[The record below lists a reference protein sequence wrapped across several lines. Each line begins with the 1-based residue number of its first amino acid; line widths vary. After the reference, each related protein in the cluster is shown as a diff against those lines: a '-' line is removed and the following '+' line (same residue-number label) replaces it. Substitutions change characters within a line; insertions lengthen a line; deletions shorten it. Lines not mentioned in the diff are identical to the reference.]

1 MFRNP
6 RVATVL
12 SAALLSFVLLFV
24 VAAAAGLLLLDSNRQ
39 RVETLGRG
47 NIDRASELSDAT
59 VRLYRARAVLTD
71 ARTYMEG
78 GMDEQRDLALQMA
91 RDLLQDS
98 QASFARFE
106 ANPETSA
113 QGAPL
118 YDAVRA
124 AHAQFV
130 GDALQPWLEAIE
142 GWNGMVASQLA
153 DKAIPALET
162 AFLESVDAF
171 QGYNRAQG
179 DSAVVAVSRNLDD
192 ARMGVVTVLGVIVLL
207 ALGLRLLFGRAMLTP
222 LADARQVFDGMADG
236 DLTRP
241 IAARGR
247 NEIGL
252 LFSAMRRM
260 QSGLVTAVGGVRGGV
275 EHIHDGVRSIAGTS
289 AEVSQRSQAQA
300 LRLREAADTLA
311 TLTDTVSNTADSA
324 QRAHVLAEQAAET
337 ASRGEAAVAGVT
349 EAMHAISQGS
359 GRIGEI
365 VGVIDGIAFQTNILA
380 LNAAVEAA
388 RAGEMG
394 SGFAVVAA
402 EVRSL
407 SQRSGAAAREIKA
420 LIEASQ
426 KRIEAGSRQVA
437 QAGSTIGDMVQAVQR
452 VQGIVADISGASVQ
466 QADELVGVH
475 RHLADAQEAMH
486 DNTVRVAQTAAAAAQ
501 LELQACSLTEAVAV
515 FQIDDAVQAPV
526 VAPHTPAVAPMAPE
540 NIESVSQRPALMAAR
555 RPWREP
561 QRTGS
566 VSLAPYAEVA
576 VGQA

>member
-1 MFRNP
+1 MFSNP

-12 SAALLSFVLLFV
+12 SAALMSFVLLFV
-24 VAAAAGLLLLDSNRQ
+24 AAAAAGLLLLDSNRH

-78 GMDEQRDLALQMA
+78 GMDEQRDTALTMA
-91 RDLLQDS
+91 RDLLDDS

-106 ANPETSA
+106 ANPETST

-130 GDALQPWLEAIE
+130 EQALQPWLAAIE

-153 DKAIPALET
+153 DKAIPTLET
-162 AFLESVDAF
+162 AFLDSVDAY
-171 QGYNRAQG
+171 QRYNRLQG
-179 DSAVVAVSRNLDD
+179 DQAIVAVGGNLDAARVSVVA
-192 ARMGVVTVLGVIVLL
+192 VLGVIVML
-207 ALGLRLLFGRAMLTP
+207 ALGLRFVFGRFMLKP

-241 IAARGR
+241 IAVRGH

-260 QSGLVTAVGGVRGGV
+260 QTGLVTAVGEVRGGV
-275 EHIHDGVRSIAGTS
+275 EHIHEGVRSIATTS
-289 AEVSQRSQAQA
+289 AEVSQHSEAQA
-300 LRLREAADTLA
+300 LRLQEAADTLA
-311 TLTDTVSNTADSA
+311 TLTGTVSHTADNA
-324 QRAHVLAEQAAET
+324 QLARTLAEQAAET
-337 ASRGEAAVAGVT
+337 SSRGEAAVAGVT

-394 SGFAVVAA
+394 NGFAVVAA

-407 SQRSGAAAREIKA
+407 SQRSSAAAREIKV

-426 KRIEAGSRQVA
+426 ERIAAGSRQVA
-437 QAGSTIGDMVQAVQR
+437 QAGTTIGDMVQAVRR
-452 VQGIVADISGASVQ
+452 VHGIVVDISGASVQ
-466 QADELVGVH
+466 QADELLGVH

-486 DNTVRVAQTAAAAAQ
+486 DNTLRVSQAAAAAAH
-501 LELQACSLTEAVAV
+501 LEVQACSLTAAVAV
-515 FQIDDAVQAPV
+515 FQIEEGAADAATEEAAHSPAIQQGVIEGEVFASAP
-526 VAPHTPAVAPMAPE
+526 
-540 NIESVSQRPALMAAR
+540 AAIR

-566 VSLAPYAEVA
+566 VSLTPYPDVA
-576 VGQA
+576 VGRA